1 MFRGRV
7 KTSPNTNLD
16 HFAKFERD
24 VVRLGPWILSPLTGV
39 AELLWPPRCA
49 ACDVAA
55 VEALCGTCA
64 DTLLVCT
71 EPQRLSFA
79 RRAAWDTA
87 LCRFEFG
94 GQLGVAVRRAKYAE
108 SGAAL
113 ARQLGRL
120 LAPLPAADLV
130 IPVPL
135 HRRRLRHRGFNQ
147 AAELIRGAGVRPALG
162 RLARTRHTPPQTDKP
177 PPERLA
183 NVAGAFIGRNV
194 FGARVLLVD
203 DVMTTGATAD
213 ACARALREAGA
224 VSVNV
229 LALARAML

>member
-1 MFRGRV
+1 MELLAGIF
-7 KTSPNTNLD
+7 D
-16 HFAKFERD
+16 
-24 VVRLGPWILSPLTGV
+24 
-39 AELLWPPRCA
+39 LLWPPRCA
-49 ACDVAA
+49 ACDSST
-55 VEALCGTCA
+55 VEALCGPCA
-64 DTLLVCT
+64 DTLLSCT
-71 EPQRLSFA
+71 EPQKLSFT
-79 RRAAWDTA
+79 RSAAWDTA

-94 GQLGVAVRRAKYAE
+94 GQLGVAIRRAKYAE

-113 ARQLGRL
+113 ARHLGRL

-135 HRRRLRHRGFNQ
+135 HGRRLRHRGFNQ
-147 AAELIRGAGVRPALG
+147 AAELVRGAGARPALG
-162 RLARTRHTPPQTDKP
+162 HLARIRHTPPQTDKP

-183 NVAGAFIGRNV
+183 NVAGAFVGKNV
-194 FGARVLLVD
+194 LGARVLLID

-224 VSVNV
+224 KSVNV

>member
-1 MFRGRV
+1 M
-7 KTSPNTNLD
+7 NLLAGFSD
-16 HFAKFERD
+16 
-24 VVRLGPWILSPLTGV
+24 
-39 AELLWPPRCA
+39 LLWPPRCA
-49 ACDVAA
+49 ACDAPA
-55 VEALCGTCA
+55 VEPLCGPCA
-64 DTLLVCT
+64 DTLLACT
-71 EPQRLSFA
+71 EPQKLSFT
-79 RRAAWDTA
+79 RHAAWDTA

-94 GQLGVAVRRAKYAE
+94 GQLAVAIRRAKYAE
-108 SGAAL
+108 SGAVL

-147 AAELIRGAGVRPALG
+147 AAELIRGARLWPALG
-162 RLARTRHTPPQTDKP
+162 HLVRIRHTPPQTDKP
-177 PPERLA
+177 PPARLA
-183 NVAGAFIGRNV
+183 NVAGAFVGRNV
-194 FGARVLLVD
+194 LGARVLLVD

-224 VSVNV
+224 TAVNV